1 MNELE
6 GGPALK
12 LCLERD
18 RYAQM
23 LGIEVLDVELG
34 RVKTRLLIREDHL
47 NGLDAVHGGCIFS
60 LADYTFAIACNTR
73 DKVAVAINASISF
86 VKAATSGYLHAQAEE
101 TSLSSRLGTYHVT
114 ITDDDGDVVALFEGL
129 AYRKGR

>member
-1 MNELE
+1 MVECE

-18 RYAQM
+18 RYAQS
-23 LGIEVLDVELG
+23 LGIEVLEVQPG
-34 RVKTRLLIREDHL
+34 HVRAQMAIRDDHL

-60 LADYTFAIACNTR
+60 FADYTFAVACNTR

-86 VKAATSGYLHAQAEE
+86 VKAAASGSLHAVAEE

-114 ITDDDGDVVALFEGL
+114 ITDDAGDVVALFEGL
-129 AYRKGR
+129 AYRKSR